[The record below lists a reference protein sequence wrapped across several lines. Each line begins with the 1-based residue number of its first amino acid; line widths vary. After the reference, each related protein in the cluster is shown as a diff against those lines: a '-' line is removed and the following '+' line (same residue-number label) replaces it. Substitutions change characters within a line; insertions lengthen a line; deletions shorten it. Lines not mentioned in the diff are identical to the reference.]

1 MGATQILST
10 AVNAVVPIL
19 LLILLGYWLRRI
31 GFINENFVRI
41 GNKLV
46 FNVCL
51 PIMLFINVYDT
62 EGFASIKWDVVIYT
76 VAVICLLFVISFA
89 IAMAGTKVP
98 ERRGVIMQ
106 CVYRSNFAIIG
117 VPLAGALGGGEAMMM
132 TAMLSA
138 FSIPAFN
145 IFSVISLTIFMKD
158 KETGKIDVKETCL
171 NILKNPLIIGVVS
184 GLAALGL
191 RQLQADLLG
200 GIKFSLSRD
209 VKFLYQA
216 LCSLKDITSPFALIV
231 LGGQFTFSAVK
242 GAFREIAIGTVSR
255 VALAPIVGIGLA
267 VLLSTYTD
275 ILHCGVNEY
284 PALIALFG
292 SPMAVSGAVMA
303 SAMKNDEQLATQL
316 VVWTSVCSILTIFL
330 TVCIMM
336 PAGLLAA

>member
-1 MGATQILST
+1 MDVTLILGT

-19 LLILLGYWLRRI
+19 LLILLGYGLRRI
-31 GFINENFVRI
+31 GFINENFIRI

-46 FNVCL
+46 FNICL
-51 PIMLFINVYDT
+51 PTMLFINVYDT
-62 EGFASIKWDVVIYT
+62 EGFASIKWDVVVYT
-76 VAVICLLFVISFA
+76 VGVIVLLFAVSFA
-89 IAMAGTKVP
+89 IALAGTKAP

-117 VPLAGALGGGEAMMM
+117 IPLANALGGGDAMMM

-145 IFSVISLTIFMKD
+145 IFSVISLTIFMKG
-158 KETGKIDVKETCL
+158 KENGKIDLKGICL

-184 GLAALGL
+184 GLVFLGL
-191 RQLQADLLG
+191 RQMQLDLLG
-200 GIKFSLSRD
+200 GIRFSLSRD
-209 VKFLYQA
+209 VKPLYQA
-216 LCSLKDITSPFALIV
+216 LCSIKDITSPFALIV

-255 VALAPIVGIGLA
+255 VVLAPVVGIGLA
-267 VLLSTYTD
+267 VLLSRYTD
-275 ILHCGVNEY
+275 LLHCGVNEY

-292 SPMAVSGAVMA
+292 SPVAVSSAVMA
-303 SAMKNDEQLATQL
+303 SEMKNDEQLATQL